1 MTREDLC
8 ITRNVLGDVYLHDG
22 PTRHATL
29 VQLAAAWAEDSTAV
43 IDALDAL
50 AAVVLDRRAPEGAV
64 DAAVEDV
71 ETAAGLDLPDVL
83 LSRADQ
89 RQLLNQGLTA
99 YQPPRRIP
107 RPLTVVDAAPGTGA
121 AA

>member
-1 MTREDLC
+1 MTREDLT

-71 ETAAGLDLPDVL
+71 ETAAGMELPDVL
-83 LSRADQ
+83 LSRSDLGQ
-89 RQLLNQGLTA
+89 LVRQGWEA
-99 YQPPRRIP
+99 YQPPRRTS
-107 RPLTVVDAAPGTGA
+107 RLLTVVAPSQGAEVAA
-121 AA
+121 